1 MKTKDVVAG
10 LGEIGRPIQK
20 LISENEF
27 IVGFDLNKKL
37 MNINK
42 FQKNIDVPT
51 KTLHICIPF
60 TKSFH
65 QNVITLYD
73 KFSPKCLVIHSTIA
87 PYTTKKL
94 QNELTIPIIFSP
106 TRGVHKRMLHDLKRY
121 TKFFAIEPDAPKKN
135 WAIITYTNLIKKCG
149 VKTKKCQ
156 ILLH

>member
-94 QNELTIPIIFSP
+94 QNEFDMEDQKIKSMITALAGPN
-106 TRGVHKRMLHDLKRY
+106 G
-121 TKFFAIEPDAPKKN
+121 AITNPEDVKK
-135 WAIITYTNLIKKCG
+135 IKKMKLFIS
-149 VKTKKCQ
+149 VNVREIKL
-156 ILLH
+156 IIIYLM